1 MSSNGSSG
9 MRSLR
14 SDEAFSPPKVLPREF
29 TLFETEVT
37 QLGVGQAGKVGLLQ
51 VELEALNGKTR
62 IKNLFF
68 RVPLQVQKALYL
80 DPALPGMAFLT
91 LLNPTG
97 GILQGDR
104 LRINILAKAWSLV
117 HITTQAATKLYRMEE
132 NYAIQTVNIQ
142 AEEGTYV
149 EYLPDP
155 VIPFQGSRFYQ
166 EVTLQVHE
174 EATLLFWEIL
184 LPGRVAMGESF
195 AYELYASKVMAFDQ
209 RQRLLLLDTLL
220 LQPRVCPLKKKGILG
235 DQEVVGSF
243 YLLTRRLKARELAG
257 RLHEVF
263 QEEGSLG
270 GTSELPTEAGVV
282 ARVLGP
288 DSRSVSRALERA
300 WKAARLALLGA
311 PAPPPRKP

>member
-1 MSSNGSSG
+1 MCL
-9 MRSLR
+9 LR
-14 SDEAFSPPKVLPREF
+14 NDETFSTPKALPREF
-29 TLFETEVT
+29 TLFEAEVT
-37 QLGVGQAGKVGLLQ
+37 RLGVGRVGTVGLLQ
-51 VELEALNGKTR
+51 VELEALDGKTR
-62 IKNLFF
+62 IKDLFS

-91 LLNPTG
+91 LMNPTG

-104 LRINILAKAWSLV
+104 LRIDVHANAKSLV
-117 HITTQAATKLYRMEE
+117 HLTTQAATKLYRMEQ
-132 NYAIQTVNIQ
+132 NYATQTVNIQ

-166 EVTLQVHE
+166 EVTFQVHE

-195 AYELYASKVMAFDQ
+195 AYELYASKVTALDQ

-220 LQPRVCPLKKKGILG
+220 LQPRLRPLKRKGLLG
-235 DQEVVGSF
+235 DKEVLGSF
-243 YLLTRRLKARELAG
+243 YILTRKPKARELAG
-257 RLHEVF
+257 RLHEVL
-263 QEEGSLG
+263 QEEGNLG
-270 GTSELPTEAGVV
+270 GASELPTGAGVV

-288 DSRSVSRALERA
+288 DSRSVSRTLERA
-300 WKAARLALLGA
+300 WQAARWALLEA
-311 PAPPPRKP
+311 PVPKLRKP